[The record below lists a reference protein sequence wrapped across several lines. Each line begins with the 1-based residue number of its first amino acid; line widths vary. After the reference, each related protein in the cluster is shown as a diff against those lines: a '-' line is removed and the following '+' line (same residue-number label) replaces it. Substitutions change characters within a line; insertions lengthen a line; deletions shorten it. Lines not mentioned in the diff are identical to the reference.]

1 MNRFEKLAL
10 ASVIVV
16 SLLCVRG
23 PGDLAYDHYR
33 AQVPEGMLPVGLAGW
48 AIFTYG
54 PIALAVAFWR
64 LAKSIRSSWALHLL
78 LLPSMIALART
89 GSELMLL
96 VIDDPDFDATM
107 DAPLMAGVL
116 LFLIAVGGYFGA
128 LLRPLFARPRDPM
141 DVG

>member
-10 ASVIVV
+10 ASVILV

-54 PIALAVAFWR
+54 PIAIAVAFWR
-64 LAKSIRSSWALHLL
+64 LAKRIRAAWALHLA
-78 LLPSMIALART
+78 LLPGMWILHRI
-89 GSELMLL
+89 GGDLMLS

-107 DAPLMAGVL
+107 DAPLMAGTL
-116 LFLIAVGGYFGA
+116 LCLIAIAGYFGGR
-128 LLRPLFARPRDPM
+128 LLRTIGSSADQPHS
-141 DVG
+141 G